1 MCILCISDLSIYA
14 KSPPQTSV
22 WAFNRASE
30 WWDLIVPSFTHS
42 VENFWMS
49 EKTLTY
55 LCNELCPAIERQDT
69 NFWVCTSKEES
80 GHRIVEACD
89 WLWVWGHLFG
99 VSITTVCWCVQEF
112 CAAAEMF
119 KEMAAYGWGL
129 PQCIGAIDGS
139 HIHIAAAQDYH
150 CDYLNHK
157 GWIHIITFKV
167 MWMERDFS
175 GMFSQDCLEA
185 CMMLGF
191 WYCPHCG
198 SLQAVEFTYQL
209 TPRTL
214 VGWMLAIIS

>member
-1 MCILCISDLSIYA
+1 MYFRSLNLCNVAATDVCLGL
-14 KSPPQTSV
+14 Q
-22 WAFNRASE
+22 
-30 WWDLIVPSFTHS
+30 PSFWVVGFDCSQFHTLS
-42 VENFWMS
+42 GELLNVRKNFNLPMQWTVSSNWETGHKLMS
-49 EKTLTY
+49 
-55 LCNELCPAIERQDT
+55 
-69 NFWVCTSKEES
+69 VCTSKEES

-99 VSITTVCWCVQEF
+99 VSITTVCWYVQEF

-129 PQCIGAIDGS
+129 PQCIGAIGGS
-139 HIHIAAAQDYH
+139 HIPITAAQDYH

-185 CMMLGF
+185 CMMLGC

-214 VGWMLAIIS
+214 VGWMLATIS